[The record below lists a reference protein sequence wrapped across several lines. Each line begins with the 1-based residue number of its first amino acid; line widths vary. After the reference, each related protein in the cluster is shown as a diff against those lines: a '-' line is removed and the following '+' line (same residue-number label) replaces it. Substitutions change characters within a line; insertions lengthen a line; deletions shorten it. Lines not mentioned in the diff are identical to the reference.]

1 MVIGHPLSHDPYSS
15 LTVGGSLPAHSDG
28 GVASLPLLLMIM
40 KLVSVQAYLCCQW
53 AALAVAATV
62 AADSLSSMDPLLLL
76 LPVSATSS
84 LSGGSHPMVPA

>member
-15 LTVGGSLPAHSDG
+15 LTVSGSLPAHSDG
-28 GVASLPLLLMIM
+28 GVASMPLLLMIM
-40 KLVSVQAYLCCQW
+40 KLVSTYLCW

-62 AADSLSSMDPLLLL
+62 AADSLSSMDPMLLL

-84 LSGGSHPMVPA
+84 LSGGSYPMVPA

>member
-15 LTVGGSLPAHSDG
+15 LTVSGSLPAHSDG

-40 KLVSVQAYLCCQW
+40 KLVSVQAYLCW

-76 LPVSATSS
+76 LPVPATSS